1 MKNLLLI
8 SIICVALFSFRTPPP
23 ELRKESNKAFK
34 RGEKLTY
41 RIHYGLIN
49 AGEATLE
56 VKEDSTIIGKRKTLH
71 LVGRGRSLGAFNWFF
86 KVKDKYESYLDEESL
101 MPWLFVRN
109 VEEGNYKINR
119 TVMFNQYKKKAVVD
133 DSTYKVPEYCQDLL
147 SAFYYARTLDLQN
160 LNVNDTVRI
169 NTFFDFENYPLMIK
183 YVGKDTLDSDIGDIK
198 CLKFKPLLQVG
209 RVFKEEEDMTVWI
222 SDDPNKVPVRVQ
234 ANVVVGSIKMDL
246 SKSEGLVS
254 QLALIDED

>member
-1 MKNLLLI
+1 MKNLLII
-8 SIICVALFSFRTPPP
+8 SIICVALLSFTSPPP
-23 ELRKESNKAFK
+23 ELRKESNQAFQ

-56 VKEDSTIIGKRKTLH
+56 VKQDSTMIGKRKTLH
-71 LVGRGRSLGAFNWFF
+71 LVGKGRSLGAFSWFF

-119 TVMFNQYKKKAVVD
+119 TVMFNQYKKNAVVD
-133 DSTYKVPEYCQDLL
+133 DSSYVVPEYCQDLL
-147 SAFYYARTLDLQN
+147 SAFYYARSLDLQS
-160 LNVNDTVRI
+160 LSLNDTVQI

-183 YVGKDTLDSDIGDIK
+183 YIGKDTLDSDIGEIR
-198 CLKFKPLLQVG
+198 CLKFRPLLQVG

-222 SDDPNKVPVRVQ
+222 SDDQNKVPVRVQ
-234 ANVVVGSIKMDL
+234 ADVVVGSIKMDL
-246 SKSEGLVS
+246 SDTEGLIS
-254 QLALIDED
+254 DLALVNVD